1 MEQSCWKIPFSILQ
15 FTKEAEYAISW
26 SKIRFFR
33 NVARFARKLLSI
45 RILFLTHSKLVGTP
59 CISTQVLR
67 KSLICFF
74 LCLSFSRCNHDGFR
88 TKLGAR
94 LVGVEK
100 LPFKGLLRKMGS
112 KLSCSCGPL
121 KIKGYRF
128 VFWILRLFVFFFTK
142 KLWFYKFMVAVK
154 KSFGLMYKLAY
165 VVIY

>member
-1 MEQSCWKIPFSILQ
+1 MQ
-15 FTKEAEYAISW
+15 FTKEAEYAIFW

-33 NVARFARKLLSI
+33 NVALFARKLLSI

-128 VFWILRLFVFFFTK
+128 VFWILRLFVFFLPKNFDFTSLWLLLK
-142 KLWFYKFMVAVK
+142 KVLDSCTSW
-154 KSFGLMYKLAY
+154 LM
-165 VVIY
+165 

>member
-1 MEQSCWKIPFSILQ
+1 MERN
-15 FTKEAEYAISW
+15 TN
-26 SKIRFFR
+26 FFV
-33 NVARFARKLLSI
+33 NDARFVRKHV
-45 RILFLTHSKLVGTP
+45 RAYSKLVGTP
-59 CISTQVLR
+59 SSTQVLR

-128 VFWILRLFVFFFTK
+128 VFWILRLFVFLFTK
-142 KLWFYKFMVAVK
+142 KLWFYKCMVAVK

>member
-1 MEQSCWKIPFSILQ
+1 MLKNPFSVLAVH
-15 FTKEAEYAISW
+15 KKG
-26 SKIRFFR
+26 SKSNFLEQNTNFFV
-33 NVARFARKLLSI
+33 NDARFVRKHV
-45 RILFLTHSKLVGTP
+45 RAYSKLVGTP
-59 CISTQVLR
+59 SSTQVLR

-128 VFWILRLFVFFFTK
+128 VFWILRLFVFFLPKNFDFTSLWLLLK
-142 KLWFYKFMVAVK
+142 KVLDSCTSW
-154 KSFGLMYKLAY
+154 LM
-165 VVIY
+165 